1 VNRRTAFEVDSY
13 FLRQVYFLTWVSGIS
28 GTPFLAFFLGLS
40 IGASFGVGSLVSIS
54 MLAAM
59 EFAVRKTIDP
69 NNSVRKGKWL
79 FAGLTSSKYVILLL
93 ALFFLIRSEWLNIYA
108 LTVGITLAQLV
119 IMAKAVFITV
129 RFFCRGNF

>member
-1 VNRRTAFEVDSY
+1 MNRRTAFEVDSN
-13 FLRQVYFLTWVSGIS
+13 FLRQVYFLTWAGGVS
-28 GTPFLAFFLGLS
+28 GTPFLVFFFGWS
-40 IGASFGVGSLVSIS
+40 TGASFGVGSLVSVS

-69 NNSVRKGKWL
+69 NNSVRRGKWL

-108 LTVGITLAQLV
+108 LTVGITLTQLV
-119 IMAKAVFITV
+119 IMAKAIFITV